1 MTVHRIHPI
10 TLPEH
15 WTAAEALAVF
25 EMLDLLRD
33 HLWNRYG
40 RDIQQALRD
49 QIIDDRDSRQRELPF
64 DSEAPF

>member
-1 MTVHRIHPI
+1 MTTQRIHPI

-15 WTAAEALAVF
+15 WTPAEALAVF

-40 RDIQQALRD
+40 RDIQLALRD
-49 QIIDDRDSRQRELPF
+49 QITDVHDSRQRELPF
-64 DSEAPF
+64 DSQDPF